1 MSGNRLVIAIVVLV
15 GLLGLVVIQWNKR
28 EAEDARAPDVVA
40 KLPKLKKDDVTDL
53 TIAPPGK
60 TAVTLAKT
68 DGTWKVTAP
77 IQADADK
84 DAVDTALGKLE
95 ELDPIAVA
103 ATQKEN
109 HEKLE
114 VTEDKGVH
122 VTAKQ
127 GDKVLAD
134 IYIGAYLSG
143 NTMVREKDAVNVTTA
158 KGSFKYAFDKEMKE
172 WRDRV
177 VVETPADSV
186 KTVTF
191 TNKNGSWKFV
201 KEGTEWKQAPG
212 EKPLASFDPAKVLS
226 IVGTFIS
233 LRANDFAA
241 DGVTA
246 ETAGVTAAAPNG
258 KVVAEVS
265 SDAGDNQIVL
275 YLGNKQDSGYYAVRE
290 GKTPIFIVSEYAG
303 ERLLPGAEKFA
314 KDEPGKS
321 VTVTPSGSTK
331 KVVGG
336 GGPGL
341 AEAMKGKPHGHP

>member
-1 MSGNRLVIAIVVLV
+1 MSGNRLVIAILVLV
-15 GLLGLVVIQWNKR
+15 GLLGLVVLQWNKR
-28 EAEDARAPDVVA
+28 EAEDAKAPDVVA
-40 KLPKLKKDDVTDL
+40 KLPELKKDDVTEL
-53 TIAPPGK
+53 TISPPGK
-60 TAVTLAKT
+60 TAVTVAKT

-84 DAVDTALGKLE
+84 DAIDTALSKLE
-95 ELDPIAVA
+95 ELEPIAVA
-103 ATQKEN
+103 ATQSEN

-114 VTEDKGVH
+114 VTEAKGVH

-127 GDKVLAD
+127 ADKVVAD

-158 KGSFKYAFDKEMKE
+158 KGSFKYAFDKDVKE

-186 KTVTF
+186 KAVTF

-201 KEGTEWKQAPG
+201 KEGDEWKQAPG
-212 EKPLASFDPAKVLS
+212 EKALASFDPAKVLS

-241 DGVTA
+241 EGVTPEA
-246 ETAGVTAAAPNG
+246 AQVTAAAPNG

-275 YLGNKQDSGYYAVRE
+275 YLGTKQEGGYYAMRE
-290 GKTPIFIVSEYAG
+290 GKTPIFVVSEYAG
-303 ERLLPGAEKFA
+303 ERLLPSIEKFA
-314 KDEPGKS
+314 KDAPGES
-321 VTVTPSGSTK
+321 ITVNPTK
-331 KVVGG
+331 RAVGG

-341 AEAMKGKPHGHP
+341 AEALKGKGLPAGHP